1 MDFTPDM
8 ARSIIFTSNAPAAI
22 GTYSQAV
29 RAGDTLY
36 LSGKIG
42 LDPQTGQLGNGIDN
56 QIDRVFRNL
65 EAVAEAAGGS
75 LADSVKL
82 TVYLTD
88 LSHFARVN
96 EIMARYFD
104 KPYPARAAVG
114 VAALPRGALVEA
126 DAILVLGS
134 RESGVESKEPG
145 RAPSFVRS
153 PRRCRRPQHPAL
165 DSQPGGSSEA
175 RAPRNSPRSRSRS
188 SFAPALRGR
197 DTHHPDRERPARLA
211 RAGGRHGAFDRDR
224 LPAAAPAD
232 LADRGS
238 DGRDRASLLQLL
250 CEPGE
255 GARPRR
261 DGARLRR
268 GARGVFRRRDDP
280 SALLRA
286 ARGGA
291 AA

>member
-1 MDFTPDM
+1 MPGRWRLPAQRGYYKRSPPHGLHADM

-36 LSGKIG
+36 LSGQIG
-42 LDPQTGQLGNGIDN
+42 LDPQTGQLVNGIDN

-126 DAILVLGS
+126 DAILVLG
-134 RESGVESKEPG
+134 G
-145 RAPSFVRS
+145 
-153 PRRCRRPQHPAL
+153 
-165 DSQPGGSSEA
+165 
-175 RAPRNSPRSRSRS
+175 
-188 SFAPALRGR
+188 
-197 DTHHPDRERPARLA
+197 
-211 RAGGRHGAFDRDR
+211 
-224 LPAAAPAD
+224 
-232 LADRGS
+232 
-238 DGRDRASLLQLL
+238 
-250 CEPGE
+250 
-255 GARPRR
+255 
-261 DGARLRR
+261 
-268 GARGVFRRRDDP
+268 
-280 SALLRA
+280 
-286 ARGGA
+286 
-291 AA
+291 